1 MAGGFGAGIDA
12 PGVECCG
19 KGASGVECSGKGAS
33 GVECSGTDASGVECS
48 GAGVPGAPE
57 AGTTPSGASG
67 RAGRG
72 RLLWLVPTLVP
83 TPLGTPFTF
92 GYAAVLAATSYLADH
107 ADPAFVHALHQASST
122 DVAHLVRHPLLAL
135 IASAVWIVG
144 GIASPYAAGF
154 LLVLTTLERRTGTAG
169 AAGVFLLGHVVAT
182 LATEVPVG
190 AAVLAGALPATSLH
204 RLDYGISF
212 GVAASVG
219 SLAGLLSPWL
229 GRPLLLAFGAALAQD
244 LVLLG
249 DPVADTGHLIAL
261 ALGIAT
267 WPLVRKRRDRLRER
281 PGAGGVAAP
290 RG

>member
-1 MAGGFGAGIDA
+1 MDATGAR
-12 PGVECCG
+12 CS
-19 KGASGVECSGKGAS
+19 GAECSS
-33 GVECSGTDASGVECS
+33 TDASGGECS
-48 GAGVPGAPE
+48 GSGVPGAPE
-57 AGTTPSGASG
+57 AGTAPSGASG
-67 RAGRG
+67 RAGGG
-72 RLLWLVPTLVP
+72 RLLRLVPALVP

-92 GYAAVLAATSYLADH
+92 GYAAVVAATSYLADH

-154 LLVLTTLERRTGTAG
+154 LLVLTALERRIGTAC

-182 LATEVPVG
+182 LATELPVG